1 MPNSNG
7 VIVAEPEPIALDWT
21 ATALVII
28 DMQRDFM
35 EPGGFGET
43 LGNDVSQL
51 ARAVK
56 PIAAVLA
63 AARAMGMLVV
73 HTREGHLPDLSD
85 APPAKVERGAPSLR
99 IGDPGPM
106 GRILIR
112 GEAGHDI
119 IPALYPLDSEI
130 VIDKPGKGAFYAT
143 ELGETLQKYGI
154 ENLLVCGVTTE
165 VCVNTTVREANDRGY
180 RCVVISDGCASYFP
194 EFHEMGLK
202 MIKAQGG
209 IFGWVADSISGSE
222 SNANGDIEQ
231 TEGGSITMSM
241 SGAVAKPGF
250 KPDLWTPGD
259 WNAFFGFGTNILVN
273 MLVLTGLLRFVLK
286 MPDSLVFGRI
296 LPALGLMMCLST
308 FYYAFL
314 AYRLA
319 QRTGRTDVCALP
331 SGVSVPHMFIVT
343 FVIMLPITLKTGDPM
358 KGWSAGLVWV
368 FFQSF
373 ILMIGGFV
381 APYIRKITPR
391 AALLGTLAGVSVTFI
406 SMRPALEMFMTP
418 QIGLICFAIILVS
431 WFGGVKYPRG
441 IPAGLVAIAAGML
454 IAWGSNLFGLGLGG
468 LSGKG
473 IGDAFASFGFSVPI
487 PAVGQVFSGFEFLGV
502 ILVTA
507 IPFGIYD
514 LVEAMDNVES
524 AEAAGD
530 EYPTTRVLTA
540 DGIVSLIGCL
550 MGNPFINAVYIGHPG
565 WKAMGGRI
573 GYSAA
578 TGIMVIVL
586 SWFGVISVLLAL
598 VPVVAIS
605 PILLYIGMLIAA
617 QAFQTTPLKHA
628 PAIGLAFTPHLA
640 AWAKLQVDT
649 AMGATLTAAQSVGGL
664 TADKAAEVKA
674 AAIASLPQGGVLYR
688 GLEVMGGGSIL
699 AGLVLGAIGV
709 FVIERDFVK
718 ASAFALAGAVLTY
731 FGFMHGEAVGIGG
744 GFGVTPAVALAYAV
758 IAGGLY
764 ALGKYGATEHYA
776 AHPEMS
782 AAPAE

>member
-1 MPNSNG
+1 MSG
-7 VIVAEPEPIALDWT
+7 SGA
-21 ATALVII
+21 ATAKF
-28 DMQRDFM
+28 D
-35 EPGGFGET
+35 
-43 LGNDVSQL
+43 
-51 ARAVK
+51 
-56 PIAAVLA
+56 
-63 AARAMGMLVV
+63 
-73 HTREGHLPDLSD
+73 
-85 APPAKVERGAPSLR
+85 
-99 IGDPGPM
+99 
-106 GRILIR
+106 
-112 GEAGHDI
+112 
-119 IPALYPLDSEI
+119 
-130 VIDKPGKGAFYAT
+130 
-143 ELGETLQKYGI
+143 
-154 ENLLVCGVTTE
+154 
-165 VCVNTTVREANDRGY
+165 
-180 RCVVISDGCASYFP
+180 
-194 EFHEMGLK
+194 
-202 MIKAQGG
+202 
-209 IFGWVADSISGSE
+209 
-222 SNANGDIEQ
+222 
-231 TEGGSITMSM
+231 
-241 SGAVAKPGF
+241 F
-250 KPDLWTPGD
+250 KPALWTPGD

-343 FVIMLPITLKTGDPM
+343 FVIMLPVTLKTGDPM

-373 ILMIGGFV
+373 ILMIGGFI
-381 APYIRKITPR
+381 APFIRKITPR

-406 SMRPALEMFMTP
+406 SMRPALEMYATP
-418 QIGLICFAIILVS
+418 QIGLICFAIILVG

-441 IPAGLVAIAAGML
+441 IPAGLIAIAAGMI
-454 IAWGSNLFGLGLGG
+454 IAWGSNLFGLGIGG
-468 LSGKG
+468 LSLKG
-473 IGDAFASFGFSVPI
+473 IGDAFANFGFSVPI
-487 PAVGQVFSGFEFLGV
+487 PAVGHVFSGFEFLGV

-540 DGIVSLIGCL
+540 DGVVSLIGCL

-578 TGIMVIVL
+578 TGVMVIVL
-586 SWFGVISVLLAL
+586 SWLGIISVLLAL

-605 PILLYIGMLIAA
+605 PILLYIGMLIGA
-617 QAFQTTPLKHA
+617 QAFQTTPLRHA
-628 PAIGLAFTPHLA
+628 PAIVLALTPHLA
-640 AWAKLQVDT
+640 AWAKLQIDT
-649 AMGATLTAAQSVGGL
+649 MLASTMAAATSVGGL
-664 TADKAAEVKA
+664 ASDKADAVKA
-674 AAIASLPQGGVLYR
+674 AAIAALPQQGVIYH

-699 AGLVLGAIGV
+699 AGLILGAIGV
-709 FVIERDFVK
+709 FIIERDFEK
-718 ASAFALAGAVLTY
+718 ASAFALTGAILTY
-731 FGFMHGEAVGIGG
+731 FGFMHGESVGIGG

-758 IAGGLY
+758 MAGGLF
-764 ALGKYGATEHYA
+764 ALSRLGAGEHYVS
-776 AHPEMS
+776 HPEMS